1 MTTNRNCTECGTVA
15 EPGRSFCDACGAVL
29 SWAADKDEPPQQPPA
44 PTSGAGPAWDAFT
57 RRDGG
62 TGLPPRDTR
71 ATTTTT
77 PADPHGPHQEPAPA
91 ARLQGRGDV
100 SDTAT
105 TAPFQGHG
113 DVPEAAPAAGL
124 RGRGDVSDTAT
135 TAPFQGRGDVP
146 EAAPAAGRR
155 GRGDVSDTATTAP
168 FQGHGNGSDPAT
180 AAPRQGHGNV
190 SDPGTAAPRQSH
202 GDLSGAATA
211 APRQGRGELRDQPS
225 PTATS
230 PTAETTPI
238 PTPRPPADEDHDR
251 ARRLLI
257 PVGDPEP
264 APAPPTVAPVLPG
277 RPTPQRPASVRAPGE
292 DLGAHGGTPCPWCAT
307 PNRPDR
313 HFCTRCAMPMAGH
326 PGTAASAHRPWWR
339 RIFDFRNRET
349 PWAGDRPR
357 LRRTF
362 DRVLTWIVVAL
373 VLTGVTVLAVNTPK
387 AISATRDHF
396 AKRAQVSPDS
406 YRASRSYAGHKPD
419 LVFDKLNNTWW
430 GPGVTQAG
438 EGEWIEAHFDEP
450 TRLLNVVI
458 TSGESTH
465 NDQLK
470 KSALPHRMTAT
481 IKTADGKTETR
492 EITLD
497 QTAGGQTRDFRAADV
512 VSVRFTIESSYQAS
526 ADTQVAIAEIEFF
539 GPSSANS

>member
-15 EPGRSFCDACGAVL
+15 EPGQSFCDACGAVL
-29 SWAADKDEPPQQPPA
+29 SWAGNTEEPRQQTPAPA
-44 PTSGAGPAWDAFT
+44 PTPAWDAFT
-57 RRDGG
+57 RRDGA
-62 TGLPPRDTR
+62 TGLPQPDTR
-71 ATTTTT
+71 TTTTT
-77 PADPHGPHQEPAPA
+77 APA
-91 ARLQGRGDV
+91 EAHGDL
-100 SDTAT
+100 SAPAT
-105 TAPFQGHG
+105 TAPLQAHG
-113 DVPEAAPAAGL
+113 DLSTP
-124 RGRGDVSDTAT
+124 AT
-135 TAPFQGRGDVP
+135 TAPLQAHGDLSTP
-146 EAAPAAGRR
+146 
-155 GRGDVSDTATTAP
+155 ATTAP
-168 FQGHGNGSDPAT
+168 S
-180 AAPRQGHGNV
+180 
-190 SDPGTAAPRQSH
+190 
-202 GDLSGAATA
+202 
-211 APRQGRGELRDQPS
+211 QGRGELRDQP
-225 PTATS
+225 PLTATS

-238 PTPRPPADEDHDR
+238 PTPNPRSAPEPEPTPTPTPDQDR

-257 PVGDPEP
+257 PVSEPTPTP
-264 APAPPTVAPVLPG
+264 APQPIAPVLPG
-277 RPTPQRPASVRAPGE
+277 RPTPQRPAAVRAPGE

-326 PGTAASAHRPWWR
+326 PGTAASAPRPWWR
-339 RIFDFRNRET
+339 RIFDFRRRET

-362 DRVLTWIVVAL
+362 DRVLTWIVAAV

-419 LVFDKLNNTWW
+419 LLFDKLNNTWW
-430 GPGVTQAG
+430 GPGIVGGG
-438 EGEWIEAHFDEP
+438 EGEWVEAHFDEP

-470 KSALPHRMTAT
+470 NSALPHRLKAT

-492 EITLD
+492 EVTLD
-497 QTAGGQTRDFRAADV
+497 QMAGGQTRDLRAADV
-512 VSVRFTIESSYQAS
+512 VSVRFTIESSYRAPGR
-526 ADTQVAIAEIEFF
+526 TQVAIAEIEFF

>member
-1 MTTNRNCTECGTVA
+1 MTTNRNCTECGTAA

-29 SWAADKDEPPQQPPA
+29 SWAVDNEDPPQQPSATA

-57 RRDGG
+57 RRDGA
-62 TGLPPRDTR
+62 TGLPQRDPR
-71 ATTTTT
+71 ATTTT
-77 PADPHGPHQEPAPA
+77 APA
-91 ARLQGRGDV
+91 APHGDLPEAATAAPFQGRGDLPEAATAARRQGRGDV
-100 SDTAT
+100 SDPATA
-105 TAPFQGHG
+105 APFQGHG
-113 DVPEAAPAAGL
+113 DL
-124 RGRGDVSDTAT
+124 SDTAMA
-135 TAPFQGRGDVP
+135 APFQGRGDLS
-146 EAAPAAGRR
+146 EA
-155 GRGDVSDTATTAP
+155 
-168 FQGHGNGSDPAT
+168 AT
-180 AAPRQGHGNV
+180 AASRQGHGDF
-190 SDPGTAAPRQSH
+190 SE
-202 GDLSGAATA
+202 AATA
-211 APRQGRGELRDQPS
+211 APRQGRGELRDQPP
-225 PTATS
+225 PTVTS

-238 PTPRPPADEDHDR
+238 PAPNPAADEDHDR

-326 PGTAASAHRPWWR
+326 PGAAASAPRPWWR

-362 DRVLTWIVVAL
+362 DRVVTWIVAAV
-373 VLTGVTVLAVNTPK
+373 VLTGVTLLVVNTPK

-396 AKRAQVSPDS
+396 AKRAPVSPDT

-419 LVFDKLNNTWW
+419 LLFDKLNNTWW
-430 GPGVTQAG
+430 GPGVTRSG
-438 EGEWIEAHFDEP
+438 EGEWVEAHFEEP

-465 NDQLK
+465 SDQLR
-470 KSALPHRMTAT
+470 KSALPHRMTVT

-492 EITLD
+492 ELTLD
-497 QTAGGQTRDFRAADV
+497 QTTGGQTRDLRAADV

-526 ADTQVAIAEIEFF
+526 AGTQVAIAEIEFF

>member
-15 EPGRSFCDACGAVL
+15 EPGQSFCDACGAVL
-29 SWAADKDEPPQQPPA
+29 SWAGNSEEPPQPRQPSPPDPA
-44 PTSGAGPAWDAFT
+44 PAPAWDAFT
-57 RRDGG
+57 RRDGA
-62 TGLPPRDTR
+62 TGLPQRTASLEPA
-71 ATTTTT
+71 ATT
-77 PADPHGPHQEPAPA
+77 
-91 ARLQGRGDV
+91 
-100 SDTAT
+100 
-105 TAPFQGHG
+105 
-113 DVPEAAPAAGL
+113 
-124 RGRGDVSDTAT
+124 
-135 TAPFQGRGDVP
+135 
-146 EAAPAAGRR
+146 
-155 GRGDVSDTATTAP
+155 
-168 FQGHGNGSDPAT
+168 
-180 AAPRQGHGNV
+180 APRQGHG
-190 SDPGTAAPRQSH
+190 
-202 GDLSGAATA
+202 DLQGAATT
-211 APRQGRGELRDQPS
+211 APPQGRGELRDQP
-225 PTATS
+225 PLTATS

-238 PTPRPPADEDHDR
+238 PTPQPAPEPEPVPTPTPTPTPTPSPDHDR

-257 PVGDPEP
+257 PVTDPEP
-264 APAPPTVAPVLPG
+264 AAAPPSVAPVLPG

-326 PGTAASAHRPWWR
+326 PGAAASAPRPWWR
-339 RIFDFRNRET
+339 RILDFRRRET

-362 DRVLTWIVVAL
+362 DRVLTWIVAAV
-373 VLTGVTVLAVNTPK
+373 VLTGAIVLAVNTPK

-396 AKRAQVSPDS
+396 AKRAQVSPAT
-406 YRASRSYAGHKPD
+406 YRASRSYAGHKPE

-430 GPGVTQAG
+430 GPGVTQGG

-465 NDQLK
+465 NDQLR
-470 KSALPHRMTAT
+470 KSALPHRMKAT
-481 IKTADGKTETR
+481 IKTDDGKTETR
-492 EITLD
+492 ELTLD

>member
-1 MTTNRNCTECGTVA
+1 MTTNRNCTECGTAA

-29 SWAADKDEPPQQPPA
+29 SWAVDNEDPPQQPSATA

-57 RRDGG
+57 RRDGA
-62 TGLPPRDTR
+62 TGLPQRDPR
-71 ATTTTT
+71 ATTTT
-77 PADPHGPHQEPAPA
+77 APA
-91 ARLQGRGDV
+91 APHGDLPEAATAAPFQGRGDLPEAA
-100 SDTAT
+100 TA
-105 TAPFQGHG
+105 APFQGHG
-113 DVPEAAPAAGL
+113 DL
-124 RGRGDVSDTAT
+124 SDTAMA
-135 TAPFQGRGDVP
+135 APFQGRGDLS
-146 EAAPAAGRR
+146 EAATA
-155 GRGDVSDTATTAP
+155 VS
-168 FQGHGNGSDPAT
+168 
-180 AAPRQGHGNV
+180 RQGHGDF
-190 SDPGTAAPRQSH
+190 SE
-202 GDLSGAATA
+202 AATA
-211 APRQGRGELRDQPS
+211 APRQGRGELRDQPP
-225 PTATS
+225 PTVTS

-238 PTPRPPADEDHDR
+238 PAPNPAADEDHDR

-326 PGTAASAHRPWWR
+326 PGAAASAPRPWWR

-362 DRVLTWIVVAL
+362 DRVVTWIVAAV
-373 VLTGVTVLAVNTPK
+373 VLTGVTLLVVNTPK

-396 AKRAQVSPDS
+396 AKRAPVSPDT

-419 LVFDKLNNTWW
+419 LLFDKLNNTWW
-430 GPGVTQAG
+430 GPGVTQSG
-438 EGEWIEAHFDEP
+438 EGEWVEAHFEEP

-465 NDQLK
+465 SDQLR
-470 KSALPHRMTAT
+470 KSALPHRMTVT

-492 EITLD
+492 ELTLD
-497 QTAGGQTRDFRAADV
+497 QTTGGQTRDLRAADV

-526 ADTQVAIAEIEFF
+526 AGTQVAIAEIEFF